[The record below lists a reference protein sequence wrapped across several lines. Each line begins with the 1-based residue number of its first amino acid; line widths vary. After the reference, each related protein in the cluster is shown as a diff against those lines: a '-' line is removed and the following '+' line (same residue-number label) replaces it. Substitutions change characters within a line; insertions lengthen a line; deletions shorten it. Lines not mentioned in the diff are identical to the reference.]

1 MPEINNVPYIVAAY
15 VVTWFALIGY
25 GVHLVR
31 STLRA
36 ASRYAEQHA
45 KGGRAS

>member
-1 MPEINNVPYIVAAY
+1 MPETNNVPYIVAAY
-15 VVTWFALIGY
+15 AVTWLALISY

-36 ASRYAEQHA
+36 ASRYAEQHE
-45 KGGRAS
+45 KGGTAT